1 MVSRPL
7 FLACGIP
14 ASPANGSSVATAETA
29 LKHSVLPPLRSDGT
43 TLAFSC
49 GDVRVAEKRERLR
62 NAQTDPSIVQIRRN
76 DCFSASHLLL
86 WVCMPVS
93 DPPRVVLY
101 SKENKC
107 SPNPTTRGA
116 RKRFAIAP
124 NTPPQKRAS
133 DHMRRTKDDDD
144 DQRRR
149 RRGGCVAFE
158 RICCFPGWAEAAKK
172 G

>member
-1 MVSRPL
+1 MAEMNYSQPKCSVALCNYVISVDVLKIWPSEDLLSCVTACPTIVEQMVSRPL

-76 DCFSASHLLL
+76 DCFSASHL
-86 WVCMPVS
+86 
-93 DPPRVVLY
+93 
-101 SKENKC
+101 
-107 SPNPTTRGA
+107 
-116 RKRFAIAP
+116 
-124 NTPPQKRAS
+124 
-133 DHMRRTKDDDD
+133 
-144 DQRRR
+144 
-149 RRGGCVAFE
+149 
-158 RICCFPGWAEAAKK
+158 
-172 G
+172 